1 MNNVSSKLS
10 NTRKVYR
17 IMVKA
22 VGLLSGG
29 LDSILAIRVLQDQNI
44 HIIGVSFVTPFFGSK
59 RAESAAKIL
68 NIDLRI
74 INISK
79 IHIEMLR
86 SPKHGY
92 GKEMNPCIDCHALMF
107 HEAGKL
113 MEAENAD
120 FLFSG
125 EVLGERPMS
134 QNFQSLMKVANDSGY
149 KDFIVRP
156 LSARLL
162 PETSPEHEGK
172 VDREMLLDISGRSR
186 KRQVELA
193 KHYGITEYAQPAG
206 GCLLT
211 DPAYSSRLRELMD
224 KKPDFDI
231 RDAELLA
238 IGRHFRLDTGEKII
252 VGRNQS
258 DNEMLMSLKTDDDV
272 IIDIAEYPSP
282 IIMIP
287 NSGSEEAIKIAAS
300 ICVLYSDSPQGDA
313 IQVSYDY
320 KGKSNILFTE
330 SFIKDDLEKIRI

>member
-1 MNNVSSKLS
+1 
-10 NTRKVYR
+10 
-17 IMVKA
+17 MVKG

-29 LDSILAIRVLQDQNI
+29 LDSILAIRVLQDQGI

-59 RAESAAKIL
+59 KAKSAANIL

-113 MEAENAD
+113 MEAEKAD

-134 QNFQSLMKVANDSGY
+134 QNFQSLMKVANESGY
-149 KDFIVRP
+149 KESIIRP
-156 LSARLL
+156 LSAKLL
-162 PETSPEHEGK
+162 PETLLEHEGK

-211 DPAYSSRLRELMD
+211 DPAYSRRLRELMD
-224 KKPDFDI
+224 KKPNFDI

-258 DNEMLMSLKTDDDV
+258 DNEILMSLKTDDDV

-287 NSGSEEAIKIAAS
+287 DGGSEEVIKKAAS
-300 ICVLYSDSPQGDA
+300 ICVLYSDSPKEDN
-313 IQVSYDY
+313 IKVSYDY
-320 KGKSNILFTE
+320 KGKSNILLTK